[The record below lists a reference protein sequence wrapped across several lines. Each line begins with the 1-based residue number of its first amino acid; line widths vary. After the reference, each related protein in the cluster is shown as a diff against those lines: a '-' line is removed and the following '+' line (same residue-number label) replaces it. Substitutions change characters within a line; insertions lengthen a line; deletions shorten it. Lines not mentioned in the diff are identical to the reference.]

1 MNAKHLQLMGIF
13 DDRHVLADA
22 ICSLRTAGVGN
33 ITVLSPVPC
42 PEIEPQLAYPES
54 PVRFFTLC
62 GGIVGVAIGL
72 VLTIGAS
79 LQYPL
84 ITGGK
89 PIVSLPAFFV
99 IVFELTILF
108 GALATIV
115 GLFWK
120 IRRPRLKLES
130 YYDPQF
136 SVDRFGIR
144 VVCGETERQRV
155 SELFIRAGAAEVR
168 NEKV

>member
-1 MNAKHLQLMGIF
+1 MNTNPLELTGIF
-13 DDRHVLADA
+13 DDRRVLAAA
-22 ICSLRTAGVGN
+22 IRSLRTAGVSDV
-33 ITVLSPVPC
+33 TVVSPIPC
-42 PEIEPQLAYPES
+42 PEIEGELGYPES
-54 PVRFFTLC
+54 PVRIFTLC

-72 VLTIGAS
+72 ALTIGAS
-79 LQYPL
+79 LQYPM

-99 IVFELTILF
+99 IAFELTILF
-108 GALATIV
+108 AALATIV

-120 IRRPRLKLES
+120 IRRPRLELES

-144 VVCGETERQRV
+144 IVCEEAERETV
-155 SELFIRAGAAEVR
+155 SELFIRSGAAEVR